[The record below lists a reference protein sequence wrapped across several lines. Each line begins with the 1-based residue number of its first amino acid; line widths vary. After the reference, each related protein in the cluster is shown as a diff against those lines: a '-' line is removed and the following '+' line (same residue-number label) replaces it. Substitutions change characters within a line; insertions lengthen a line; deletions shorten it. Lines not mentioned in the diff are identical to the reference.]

1 MLKNKASEKKRFGI
15 FNILMLIF
23 NIASLAALILSYLSS
38 HISPE
43 RSWLLPFF
51 GLFYPFLLL
60 VNLFFM
66 VYWILRKRWIFLVSA
81 LVIIIG
87 WNHVQRTYQIRFTR
101 EVSSFD
107 HSFKV
112 VSYNV
117 KNLSNDNVDLV
128 EPEVRNQ
135 IIGFLDSQNSDII
148 CLQEFAVVHP
158 EPGAF
163 IYSLS
168 LLLNMPYHAYSLYLT
183 KPRRLMDGVF
193 IFSKFP
199 IIYEE
204 PINNDNTH
212 NYGLLADLL
221 IGPDT
226 VRVFNVHL
234 ESIRLKHEDYNFI
247 SEFDLQFE
255 KDEKIKERSYRII
268 KKLRTAFHRRAA
280 QVENLAEFIKKS
292 PNPVILCGD
301 FNDTPNSYTYQ
312 KLTALLNDA
321 FIDSGTGFGNTY
333 IGKLPSYRIDFILYD
348 EYFTSLKS
356 QRIPV
361 KYSDHYP
368 VRCIIDLRKNIN

>member
-163 IYSLS
+163 IDSLS

-321 FIDSGTGFGNTY
+321 FMKSGTGFGNTY
-333 IGKLPSYRIDFILYD
+333 IGKLPSYRIDYILYD
-348 EYFTSLKS
+348 NNFTSMEY
-356 QRIPV
+356 QRAPI
-361 KYSDHYP
+361 KLSDHYP
-368 VRCIIDLRKNIN
+368 ISCRMKLR